1 MASVRLDQF
10 LEPLSSSGNDSR
22 IILNVGGTRFET
34 QRTTLKKLPATRLS
48 KLTAQLSHYDPI
60 LNEYFFDRH
69 PGVFSQILNYY
80 RTGRLHYPTN
90 VCGPLFE
97 DELNYWGIQR
107 EEVEPC
113 RWMTYTTHRSIQETL
128 QVLDSLDLD
137 TVRSTHEDTIKKY
150 DWENDPCVISTDQLP
165 VRKRL
170 ISIIWQLFEE
180 PRSSIMAKMIAVI
193 SIFFIILS
201 IALFVLRTLPAF
213 EIAKYDVITVYTN
226 NNLTE
231 RIIVHNSQQH
241 EIISGFD
248 NLEWICNSWFVFE
261 ITLRFLVAP
270 SKRAFCTSI
279 VNWIDFLGTF
289 FFFSTYM
296 IDDFFRFDGYNAAL
310 DFLSTIRVA
319 RMFKLCN
326 LHLGLKVIVTSMPY
340 SSSVLSLLIFF
351 FFLAITI
358 AGSIMYYVE
367 RLSHSP
373 DNQIMSI
380 VEGIWLTISTIS
392 TLVFGDIVPKPLP
405 GMIFGAIITIVGVL
419 AIDLPMPIIV
429 ETFDNFNSHLQAT
442 QQLRKLRRRITPA
455 AIPRKVIPLMPTSEH
470 EFGYQH
476 RSLIMR

>member
-1 MASVRLDQF
+1 M
-10 LEPLSSSGNDSR
+10 N
-22 IILNVGGTRFET
+22 T
-34 QRTTLKKLPATRLS
+34 
-48 KLTAQLSHYDPI
+48 
-60 LNEYFFDRH
+60 FFDRH

-107 EEVEPC
+107 EEVEPFC
-113 RWMTYTTHRSIQETL
+113 WMTSTKH
-128 QVLDSLDLD
+128 
-137 TVRSTHEDTIKKY
+137 RSTHEDIIKKY
-150 DWENDPCVISTDQLP
+150 GWENDPCVISTGQLP

-180 PRSSIMAKMIAVI
+180 SRSSIMAKMIAVI

-201 IALFVLRTLPAF
+201 ITLFVPRTLPAF

-261 ITLRFLVAP
+261 IALRFLVAP

-289 FFFSTYM
+289 LFVFTYI
-296 IDDFFRFDGYNAAL
+296 IDNVFRFDGYNAAL
-310 DFLSTIRVA
+310 DLLSTIRVA

-326 LHLGLKVIVTSMPY
+326 LHPGLKVIDTSMSY

-351 FFLAITI
+351 FFLAIMI
-358 AGSIMYYVE
+358 ADSIMYYVE
-367 RLSHSP
+367 RLSRSP
-373 DNQIMSI
+373 NNQMTSI
-380 VEGIWLTISTIS
+380 VEGIRLAKSTIS
-392 TLVFGDIVPKPLP
+392 SLGFGDIVPKSLP
-405 GMIFGAIITIVGVL
+405 GMIFGAITTIVGVL
-419 AIDLPMPIIV
+419 IIDLPMPIIV
-429 ETFDNFNSHLQAT
+429 EKFANFNSHLQAR
-442 QQLRKLRRRITPA
+442 QQLPKLRRRITPA
-455 AIPRKVIPLMPTSEH
+455 AIPRKVRPLMPTSEH
-470 EFGYQH
+470 EFGHQH